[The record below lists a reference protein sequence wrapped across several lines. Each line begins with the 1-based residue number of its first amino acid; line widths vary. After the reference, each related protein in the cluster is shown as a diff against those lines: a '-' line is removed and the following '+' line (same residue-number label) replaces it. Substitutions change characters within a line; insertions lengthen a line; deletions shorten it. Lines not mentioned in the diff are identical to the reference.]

1 MKKQLF
7 IFSILIVIISI
18 FVSCS
23 TNSSSEV
30 ISTTAVTNS
39 NGTMYYY
46 EPVTDDNG
54 NVSTIDG
61 NQSIFVEI
69 ETQSNGKAVTKKDGT
84 YVTNEHTIILSIKNT
99 NTTKFA
105 TTTLSSTE
113 INTTDNSKV
122 INTTT
127 KKETDN
133 IRTTKSTPDNLSS
146 MVKDT
151 TDADNHKPFE
161 TSTQK
166 EHQSKTTTILNTTM
180 SNNNSNKK
188 DDQTSNTELETKI
201 TTNKDGWID
210 KWY

>member
-30 ISTTAVTNS
+30 LLTTAVTNS
-39 NGTMYYY
+39 NGTTHYY
-46 EPVTDDNG
+46 EPVIDDNG

-84 YVTNEHTIILSIKNT
+84 YVTNEHTIILPIKNT
-99 NTTKFA
+99 NP
-105 TTTLSSTE
+105 
-113 INTTDNSKV
+113 
-122 INTTT
+122 
-127 KKETDN
+127 
-133 IRTTKSTPDNLSS
+133 TKSTPDNLSS
-146 MVKDT
+146 TAKDT
-151 TDADNHKPFE
+151 TDADNYKPFE

>member
-39 NGTMYYY
+39 NGTTHYY

-54 NVSTIDG
+54 NISTIDG
-61 NQSIFVEI
+61 NQSIFVKI

-84 YVTNEHTIILSIKNT
+84 YVTNEHTIILPIKNT
-99 NTTKFA
+99 NP
-105 TTTLSSTE
+105 
-113 INTTDNSKV
+113 
-122 INTTT
+122 
-127 KKETDN
+127 
-133 IRTTKSTPDNLSS
+133 TKSTPDNLSS
-146 MVKDT
+146 TVKDT

>member
-23 TNSSSEV
+23 TNSSSED
-30 ISTTAVTNS
+30 ILTTAVTNS
-39 NGTMYYY
+39 NGITHYY

-84 YVTNEHTIILSIKNT
+84 YVTNEHTTALPI
-99 NTTKFA
+99 
-105 TTTLSSTE
+105 E
-113 INTTDNSKV
+113 NTTDNQSSTIKPV
-122 INTTT
+122 TEKSSDTTNDNADNNVDFEPDKPTEKTKPTTT
-127 KKETDN
+127 EKPTTTATQK
-133 IRTTKSTPDNLSS
+133 TTKPA
-146 MVKDT
+146 
-151 TDADNHKPFE
+151 TD
-161 TSTQK
+161 
-166 EHQSKTTTILNTTM
+166 
-180 SNNNSNKK
+180 
-188 DDQTSNTELETKI
+188 
-201 TTNKDGWID
+201 KDGWIT

>member
-1 MKKQLF
+1 MKKQLL

-30 ISTTAVTNS
+30 LLTTAVTNS
-39 NGTMYYY
+39 NGTTHYY

-84 YVTNEHTIILSIKNT
+84 YVTNEHTIILPIKNT
-99 NTTKFA
+99 NP
-105 TTTLSSTE
+105 
-113 INTTDNSKV
+113 
-122 INTTT
+122 
-127 KKETDN
+127 
-133 IRTTKSTPDNLSS
+133 TKSTPDNLSS
-146 MVKDT
+146 TAKDT